1 MALTRA
7 RGKIRVLKSVIK
19 KAWKSI
25 NRKRIKKKT
34 TKIMGKRE
42 WERTKIMEKR
52 EWRECM

>member
-52 EWRECM
+52 EWRECI